1 MPDIPESIKNN
12 KDFVYIPSEEQI
24 QTSNLFKLAIRN
36 NIGNISELY
45 DEADRNP
52 EWFWN
57 AVVEDCGIK
66 FFEAYET
73 VLDVSEGIQ
82 WPKWFKEGKVN
93 ISYNNVER
101 FSSSDSIA
109 IRFEKESGESGEIT
123 FAELDGMAGKLAG
136 SLLKMGISKGD
147 RVGIYMP
154 LNPESVVAMY
164 SIMRIGAVA
173 VPMFSGYGLK
183 AVETRVEDA
192 GIKVIFT
199 TYSYQR
205 KGKNIRMIDIVRQ
218 IPNIQKIVH
227 SLKDGIKGE
236 YDFYDLVES
245 GEYTRSVKTSSE
257 DPAIMLYTSGTT
269 GTPKG
274 TVHVHGGS
282 LVNITKEV
290 KYYMDY
296 QEGDVL
302 YWITDL
308 GWMMGP
314 WAIIGANALQGTVF
328 LYDGAIDYPNEKRLW
343 EMIEKNH
350 ITLLGVSPTLIRTLK
365 FKGIKDEMKGVRVF
379 GSTGE
384 PWDYEGW
391 MWLFE
396 NFGGGKAPVANI
408 SGGTDIIGC
417 FLGSTPAIPLKP
429 RCLYRGLGMNVSV
442 YDDSGND
449 ICNKVGYLV
458 SKKPFPSM
466 TRGIWRRKEK
476 YIETYWSRYGDAW
489 FQGDWAQMD
498 EDGYFYLFGRAD
510 EVIKVAG
517 KRTGPNEIENVAMKI
532 EGVKECAAAGIP
544 DEIKGEA
551 VAVFYLGEDSD
562 AVRNAIK
569 QRVEKDL
576 GKSFSPKAV
585 INLPSL
591 PKTKNGKI
599 MRRVLRKVFL
609 GEDPGDISNIEDTK
623 ILELVGDAGI
633 KHRSGK
639 Q

>member
-1 MPDIPESIKNN
+1 MPDIPESV
-12 KDFVYIPSEEQI
+12 KDSKEFVYIPSEEQI
-24 QTSNLFKLAIRN
+24 RYSNLFRLAIKN
-36 NIGNISELY
+36 NIGTVEELY
-45 DEADRNP
+45 NEADRDQ

-57 AVVEDCGIK
+57 SVVEDCNIE
-66 FFEAYET
+66 FFEPYKT
-73 VLDVSEGIQ
+73 VLDTSEGVQ
-82 WPKWFKEGKVN
+82 WPKWFKEGKIN

-101 FSSSDSIA
+101 FSSSDSVA
-109 IRFEKESGESGEIT
+109 IRFERENGESGDIT
-123 FAELDGMAGKLAG
+123 FSELDRITGRLSG
-136 SLLKMGISKGD
+136 SLLKLGVAKGD

-154 LNPESVVAMY
+154 LSPESVIAMY

-192 GIKVIFT
+192 GIRVVFT

-205 KGKNIRMIDIVRQ
+205 KGREIRMIDTVRQ
-218 IPNIQKIVH
+218 IGNVSRIVH
-227 SLKDGIKGE
+227 GLEEPESNE
-236 YDFYDLVES
+236 YDFYSLVED
-245 GEYTRSVKTSSE
+245 GEYTKTVQTSSE

-269 GTPKG
+269 GKPKG

-282 LVNITKEV
+282 LVNIAKEV

-296 QEGDVL
+296 HDGDVL

-314 WAIIGANALQGTVF
+314 WAIIGANALRGTIF
-328 LYDGAIDYPNEKRLW
+328 LYDGAIDYPDEKRLW
-343 EMIEKNH
+343 KMIGKNH
-350 ITLLGVSPTLIRTLK
+350 ITLLGVSPTFIRTLK
-365 FKGIKDEMKGVRVF
+365 FRGIKDEMSGIRVF

-396 NFGGGKAPVANI
+396 NFGGGRTPIANI

-417 FLGSTPAIPLKP
+417 FLGSSPAIPLTP

-449 ICNKVGYLV
+449 VYNTVGYLV

-466 TRGIWRRKEK
+466 TRGIWGRDEK

-517 KRTGPNEIENVAMKI
+517 KRTGPNEIENVAMKV
-532 EGVKECAAAGIP
+532 EGVKECAVAGIP

-551 VAVFYLGEDSD
+551 VAVFYLGDDSD
-562 AVRNAIK
+562 TVRMAIK
-569 QRVEKDL
+569 KKVEQDL

-599 MRRVLRKVFL
+599 MRRVIRKVFL
-609 GEDPGDISNIEDTK
+609 DEDPGDISNIEDTA
-623 ILELVGDAGI
+623 ILDIVREAGR
-633 KHRSGK
+633 KHRTGA
-639 Q
+639 